1 MSGYRIRPA
10 VREDALH
17 IRALIHAV
25 RINPLGIYWGRF
37 LVAID
42 DGERLVGCGQVKV
55 HRDGSRE
62 LASIAVIP
70 GCRGQGVASA
80 LIERLISAHAPP
92 LYLTCRDHLGGFYE
106 RFGFTVIQPA
116 DMPGYF
122 RRVYRLVNLLRLI
135 SAAQAS
141 LLVMRR

>member
-10 VREDALH
+10 VREDARL
-17 IRALIHAV
+17 IRALIRAA
-25 RINPLGIYWGRF
+25 RINPLGIYWRRF
-37 LVAID
+37 LVAVD
-42 DGERLVGCGQVKV
+42 DGERLLGCGQVKV

-62 LASIAVIP
+62 LASIAVVP

-80 LIERLISAHAPP
+80 LIERLISAHDPP

-106 RFGFTVIQPA
+106 RFGFQVIQLA

-122 RRVYRLVNLLRLI
+122 RRVYRLVNFLRLI